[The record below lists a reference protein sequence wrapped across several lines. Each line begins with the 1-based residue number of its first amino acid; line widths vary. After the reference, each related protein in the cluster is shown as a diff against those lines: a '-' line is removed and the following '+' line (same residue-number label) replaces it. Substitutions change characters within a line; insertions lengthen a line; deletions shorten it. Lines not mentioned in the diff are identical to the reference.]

1 MEFGSNTLIKEFTEA
16 GFGIGLLTE
25 EHVKEKLNN
34 NKLFKLNIDLPLK
47 EKYLGMV
54 YNTENKSLV
63 TKNFVK
69 YIKNS
74 ISD

>member
-25 EHVKEKLNN
+25 EHVKEELNN

>member
-25 EHVKEKLNN
+25 EHVKDELDN

-47 EKYLGMV
+47 DKYLGMV
-54 YNTENKSLV
+54 YNIENKSLV
-63 TKNFVK
+63 AKNFIK
-69 YIKNS
+69 YIKNN
-74 ISD
+74 ISN